1 MLEGKG
7 MSTKELLIILNKG
20 WDLRMGVVIKEISVE
35 VL

>member
-7 MSTKELLIILNKG
+7 MSTKELLIKDGIYVWVLS
-20 WDLRMGVVIKEISVE
+20 LIKEISVE